1 MTYMI
6 NARLDGDAPSLT
18 LTDAATGQVRLQWRG
33 TGDSAR
39 DWRRLFARLVLLSCA
54 DRIQLI
60 ERARS
65 ARFGEEC
72 LECIDCVGHPAT
84 PLLERFELE
93 HRQPG
98 YPPAPLL
105 KVASPPLLKRS
116 PSPHARCRFFI
127 KQVQE

>member
-33 TGDSAR
+33 NGNS

-72 LECIDCVGHPAT
+72 LECIDCVDHLAA
-84 PLLERFELE
+84 PLMERF
-93 HRQPG
+93 
-98 YPPAPLL
+98 
-105 KVASPPLLKRS
+105 
-116 PSPHARCRFFI
+116 
-127 KQVQE
+127 